1 MSFEPKNAGL
11 PFDHI
16 WGVDFSGA
24 RLAGRFIWLARCEVV
39 GGRLRLVELDS
50 LESLCGTAEREA
62 ALAWLVRAI
71 RQSRS
76 ALWAIDFPFGLP
88 VEIFPPGASWQDQL
102 EDVARFGMDGAA
114 AGARVN
120 GDKNPH
126 PILRKPPED
135 MEREIRADAYGREC
149 VRRAKEL
156 GGAMHLFRV
165 CDRAARTPFD
175 CYHYRIIYQTF
186 HGMRDVLRPLR
197 GTRGTAIGPFDAG
210 YFGAK
215 FSGRGRVVIEACPS
229 STLKHLKLPY
239 QNYKQPTG
247 GALEPRRLR
256 TRKTILA
263 GIGRHIEIGPTYRR
277 RIMRNPGGDALDAV
291 IAAAGAWL
299 AWRNNE
305 HAAIAGHPRHSR
317 EGFVY
322 FG

>member
-11 PFDHI
+11 PFGHI

-24 RLAGRFIWLARCEVV
+24 RLAGRYIWLARCEVTR
-39 GGRLRLVELDS
+39 GRLRLVELDS

-62 ALAWLVRAI
+62 ALAWLVRTI
-71 RQSRS
+71 RGSRS

-102 EDVARFGMDGAA
+102 EDVARHGGQNGAA
-114 AGARVN
+114 DAGPNGAR
-120 GDKNPH
+120 
-126 PILRKPPED
+126 
-135 MEREIRADAYGREC
+135 ADEYGREC
-149 VRRAKEL
+149 VRRAKLL

-263 GIGRHIEIGPTYRR
+263 GIGRHIEIGPGHLRK
-277 RIMRNPGGDALDAV
+277 IMRNPGGDALDAV

-305 HAAIAGHPRHSR
+305 HSAIAGHPRHSR